1 MGKVQFIRASR
12 KAWVCQKCNA
22 AINKGDSYYRGEVNF
37 GPTFI
42 RCNKCKLQPWEV
54 TSSDYQ
60 REAGR
65 IINTWDQ
72 EYSLDESGIEELVS
86 ALSSIGDDLE
96 ERLDNMPEN
105 LQESPNAELLRERM
119 DAVESAISDLEC
131 IDFEDLMNEAVE
143 EVWEGPDDD
152 EGEDDEDPTYYD
164 LLDDPDVDDYIKS
177 RLVEVFQ
184 DKVRDAVGDAL
195 DQMEY

>member
-65 IINTWDQ
+65 IINTWDR

-86 ALSSIGDDLE
+86 ALSSIRDDLE

-119 DAVESAISDLEC
+119 DTVESAISDLEC

-143 EVWEGPDDD
+143 EVWDDSEDD
-152 EGEDDEDPTYYD
+152 EDEDDEDPTYYD

-177 RLVEVFQ
+177 RLVEVFE

>member
-177 RLVEVFQ
+177 RLVEVFE